1 MTTAS
6 TPVKTTKKSGGIVGV
21 YDHFARFADKWRSP
35 FLLLIRVYIGY
46 QCVMSGY
53 AHITHFHT
61 TVEAFKGWHIPMPEV
76 NVAMSALTEI
86 VAGALLL
93 VGFISRLAGLLLAGN
108 FFVAFLAVN
117 LSDPKYHEM
126 LRRFW
131 DNQDVLLKDD
141 AFPFLMAAIVVL
153 IFGPGFL
160 SIDGIIKTVRGKK

>member
-1 MTTAS
+1 MTTA
-6 TPVKTTKKSGGIVGV
+6 TPPAKITKKSSGIVGV

-46 QCVMSGY
+46 QCVISGY

-61 TVEAFKGWHIPMPEV
+61 TVDAFKSWHIPMPEV

-86 VAGALLL
+86 GAGALLI
-93 VGFISRLAGLLLAGN
+93 VGFVARLAGLLLTGN
-108 FFVAFLAVN
+108 FLVAFLAVN

-126 LRRFW
+126 LRHFW
-131 DNQDVLLKDD
+131 DSQDVLLKDD
-141 AFPFLMAAIVVL
+141 AFPYLVTAIIIL

-160 SIDGIIKTVRGKK
+160 SVDGIIKAMRGKK